1 MSHIL
6 FWNAVALEANRKDF
20 SSLPGGAPPMPEQG
34 GPTLSS
40 RALAIIHLAMY
51 DAHAGARGN
60 PAGLPAYL
68 PGLPPA
74 GGASPEAAVAGAAH
88 RTMSVLYHDNKP
100 ILTRR

>member
-6 FWNAVALEANRKDF
+6 FWNAVALEANRRDF
-20 SSLPGGAPPMPEQG
+20 TDIPPGTEPLLEQG

-60 PAGLPAYL
+60 PVSLPAYL

-74 GGASPEAAVAGAAH
+74 GGAGPESG
-88 RTMSVLYHDNKP
+88 SGW
-100 ILTRR
+100 RRSSNVIRFIPRPTSRV